1 MKVKAYYEKTVFLY
15 VQGYLEFKENDIEM
29 GKEKMQQAIKVFKI
43 LDEKA
48 MLQYYTDHYHKL
60 IYNVSKS
67 V

>member
-1 MKVKAYYEKTVFLY
+1 
-15 VQGYLEFKENDIEM
+15 
-29 GKEKMQQAIKVFKI
+29 MQQAIKVFKI